1 MNSDGTVW
9 KRTDLRWQS
18 DDPTCK
24 TREQMSVERQWICIA
39 WQWWRTVERRQDKEK
54 SGQVEE

>member
-18 DDPTCK
+18 EDPTYK
-24 TREQMSVERQWICIA
+24 AMEQISVERQWICQA
-39 WQWWRTVERRQDKEK
+39 ERRWRTVERRKGEGK
-54 SGQVEE
+54 RGQVEV